1 MSGWT
6 LNRQERVYVCSTRI
20 LQRFIFERAG
30 ERTGH
35 NAWVGSTT
43 GEKSQLYVT
52 EGFLSSWGLEINAK

>member
-1 MSGWT
+1 M
-6 LNRQERVYVCSTRI
+6 YVCSTRI

-52 EGFLSSWGLEINAK
+52 EGFLSSWELEINAK